1 MIPLGVYTH
10 INFAFA
16 SINPTTFEVVPGDPG
31 DVDLYQQVTLLK
43 GQQPD
48 LKVFIAIGGQSNSRS
63 KYALIFLVSGA
74 VARNVPNTPR
84 TFIYALQSF

>member
-16 SINPTTFEVVPGDPG
+16 SINPTTFEVVPGDPD

-48 LKVFIAIGGQSNSRS
+48 LKVFIAIGGKSSSRS
-63 KYALIFLVSGA
+63 
-74 VARNVPNTPR
+74 NMP
-84 TFIYALQSF
+84 